1 MPDSLRDSVS
11 TLASSS
17 TRAKS
22 SPRDFLASL
31 NAEQRIAAE
40 HGLGPGPTHHGP
52 LLIIAGAGSGKTNTL
67 AHRVAH
73 LVQNGVD
80 PQRILLLTFSR
91 RAAAEMARRATHLV
105 HRAVG
110 AASRQS
116 PGALHWA
123 GTFHSVGARLLRE
136 NAASIGLAESFSILD
151 RGDAEDLMA
160 IVRLELGLDVTKR
173 RFPAKGTCLAI
184 YSRVVNSEA
193 ALMEI
198 LEGAYPWCVPWE
210 AELKRLFSSY
220 VGAKQAQNVLDYDDL
235 LLYWAHM
242 VAEPSLA
249 RRIGERFDHVLVD
262 EYQDTNR
269 LQASI
274 LRALKPDGKG
284 VTVVGDDAQSIYSFR
299 AATVR
304 NILDFPAQFAP
315 PARVVTLDRNYRSTQ
330 PILDASNAVIDL
342 ARERFTK
349 KLWTE
354 RLSSAKPRLVT
365 VRDETDQARCV
376 AERVLARREQGMAL
390 KSQAVLFRSSSHS
403 AKLEIELARRDIPF
417 VKYGGLR
424 FLEASHVKDVL
435 SVLRWADNPRNR
447 MAGFRAAS
455 LVPGV
460 GAATASK
467 LLDLLDASP
476 APLPVLEAM
485 KVAPAAALEW
495 KTFRELFAS
504 LRAGTADWPA
514 ELDSVTRWYEP
525 HLQRIH
531 DDAAVRQRD
540 LIQLREIASTYTS
553 RERFLTDLSL
563 DPPDASSAEAGVPGK
578 DDDYLILSTI
588 HSAKGQE
595 WKAVDILNVVDGCI
609 PSDMATG
616 TTEEVEEERRLLYVA
631 MTRARDELSLLIP
644 QRFYVHQQSAYGDRH
659 VYASRTRFIPDSL
672 LDRFESVVW
681 PLAACEDDAAGSA
694 RLPAPPMDV
703 AARVRRT
710 WE

>member
-1 MPDSLRDSVS
+1 
-11 TLASSS
+11 
-17 TRAKS
+17 
-22 SPRDFLASL
+22 
-31 NAEQRIAAE
+31 
-40 HGLGPGPTHHGP
+40 
-52 LLIIAGAGSGKTNTL
+52 
-67 AHRVAH
+67 
-73 LVQNGVD
+73 
-80 PQRILLLTFSR
+80 
-91 RAAAEMARRATHLV
+91 
-105 HRAVG
+105 
-110 AASRQS
+110 
-116 PGALHWA
+116 
-123 GTFHSVGARLLRE
+123 
-136 NAASIGLAESFSILD
+136 
-151 RGDAEDLMA
+151 
-160 IVRLELGLDVTKR
+160 
-173 RFPAKGTCLAI
+173 
-184 YSRVVNSEA
+184 
-193 ALMEI
+193 
-198 LEGAYPWCVPWE
+198 
-210 AELKRLFSSY
+210 
-220 VGAKQAQNVLDYDDL
+220 
-235 LLYWAHM
+235 
-242 VAEPSLA
+242 
-249 RRIGERFDHVLVD
+249 
-262 EYQDTNR
+262 
-269 LQASI
+269 
-274 LRALKPDGKG
+274 
-284 VTVVGDDAQSIYSFR
+284 
-299 AATVR
+299 VR

-349 KLWTE
+349 NLWTE

-376 AERVLARREQGMAL
+376 AERVLGATRAGHGAQIAGSAVPQLEPQRQARDRARSARHSIRQVRRLALSRGIARQGRP
-390 KSQAVLFRSSSHS
+390 V
-403 AKLEIELARRDIPF
+403 
-417 VKYGGLR
+417 G
-424 FLEASHVKDVL
+424 
-435 SVLRWADNPRNR
+435 LRWADNPRNR

-659 VYASRTRFIPDSL
+659 VYASRTRSFPTRCSIASSPSCGRSPHAKTMRRGAHGCRRRPWTSRRAFGERGSERPSSL
-672 LDRFESVVW
+672 TRPPGRGSV
-681 PLAACEDDAAGSA
+681 
-694 RLPAPPMDV
+694 APNNN
-703 AARVRRT
+703 RRMPCRRPSR
-710 WE
+710 